1 MPAFARR
8 CRPRQRTRRRA
19 SGADLARSK
28 RRIRFGEERLEEA
41 ACRECA
47 VNSLKNLEER
57 SRAKA
62 SASRECWNALVAFRR
77 ERSSAVSSEQID
89 ETDRGNE
96 AWDREWCALETSVIP
111 ERRALFERMEAETK
125 EGFTTAIVG
134 ALRNGIV
141 DVRRTIRETNAYL
154 SECPFGDIRY
164 RFDCSK
170 NIDYAPY
177 YDMIMD
183 PDFDNALGGLWDDE
197 FHAKHGAVIDSF
209 FDTSGTAVAP
219 RPSSSAAGARPQT
232 ALLDYKLSEFRHE
245 RGASTEAVSLKP
257 GLGGSSGGEQM
268 LPFYVV
274 LFASAGI
281 AAARRKGPR
290 WQHAAV
296 LIDEAFEVV
305 TAAHR
310 QAID

>member
-1 MPAFARR
+1 MAEDYGKLASAGRK
-8 CRPRQRTRRRA
+8 RRA
-19 SGADLARSK
+19 SRAALAASKSSESASVIESIRALKDEIESVRAESAQCQRSLGDADRRAKNAAARRERCEPISQG
-28 RRIRFGEERLEEA
+28 RSGECRFGGGAPRGGCLPGVRGRFA
-41 ACRECA
+41 QD
-47 VNSLKNLEER
+47 LEER

-77 ERSSAVSSEQID
+77 ERSSAVSTEQID

-96 AWDREWCALETSVIP
+96 AWDREWSALETSVIP

-177 YDMIMD
+177 YDRLD
-183 PDFDNALGGLWDDE
+183 PISTMRSAACGTTSSIPRWRGD
-197 FHAKHGAVIDSF
+197 DSF

-219 RPSSSAAGARPQT
+219 RPAAAQAALARKR
-232 ALLDYKLSEFRHE
+232 ALLDYK
-245 RGASTEAVSLKP
+245 
-257 GLGGSSGGEQM
+257 
-268 LPFYVV
+268 
-274 LFASAGI
+274 
-281 AAARRKGPR
+281 
-290 WQHAAV
+290 
-296 LIDEAFEVV
+296 
-305 TAAHR
+305 
-310 QAID
+310 AI